1 METAHKGS
9 LDISFILSKF
19 SLNFKENLL
28 TNPTYNA
35 VYEMLLQGVNE
46 YEIIE
51 ELLKINELQNDIIVK
66 ERQKQ
71 QLKYFLKPE

>member
-1 METAHKGS
+1 MIRTNRGETEVRVKINKYAVDEETKRKT
-9 LDISFILSKF
+9 LQ
-19 SLNFKENLL
+19 KERQ
-28 TNPTYNA
+28 
-35 VYEMLLQGVNE
+35 VVEV
-46 YEIIE
+46 EIIE